1 MVDCPA
7 VFFCNCNHGKQLRKA
22 TRYVGG
28 GGMGEGLVGD
38 LNIISTICSARPDYR
53 TAIC

>member
-7 VFFCNCNHGKQLRKA
+7 VFFGIYHGKQLRKA

-28 GGMGEGLVGD
+28 DGMGEGLVGD
-38 LNIISTICSARPDYR
+38 LNIISNICSARPDYR